1 MAKLPVIEGQQ
12 VVLTVEDLSHMGDG
26 VGRYQGFTLFVP
38 GGLPGE
44 KVLATVTRLK
54 KNYGTAQMDEIIQ
67 YAPVRTTPVCEEYN
81 ACGGCQLQHLNYRE
95 QLAWKQ
101 SFVANT
107 LKKIGGLSVEIS
119 PILSM
124 AEPWTYRNK
133 VQLHV
138 GMVHGRRRLGFYQP
152 GSHNLVPV
160 TNCRLLPE
168 GFQDIISQFN
178 EFIGTEKN
186 IKQVWLRKSFTYQ
199 EIMAVVFVVGNNLPR
214 NIGRVIGGMDNT
226 SMVVMNNKR
235 HVLKIYGN
243 DHIKERIGQ
252 LVFLI
257 SPLSF
262 FQINPVQTE
271 ALYKCASSFA
281 QLTGTETLWDLY
293 CGTGTLGL
301 YMADKCNKL
310 FGVEAD
316 ASAVKDAKSN
326 VALNGISN
334 AKFYHGKVE
343 DTLADIWESNE
354 DNVVILDP
362 PRKGCHE
369 KTINA
374 LLKFLPNRIVYV
386 SCNPA
391 TLARDLK
398 ALSPSYTVRQ
408 VQAVDMFPQTSHV
421 ETVVLMSRVEK

>member
-12 VVLTVEDLSHMGDG
+12 VELTVEDLSHMGDG
-26 VGRYQGFTLFVP
+26 VGRYRGFTLFVP

-44 KVLATVTRLK
+44 KVLATVARLK
-54 KNYGTAQMDEIIQ
+54 KNYGTARMDEIIQ
-67 YAPVRTTPVCEEYN
+67 YAPERATPVCEEYN
-81 ACGGCQLQHLNYRE
+81 ACGGCQLQHVNYQE

-101 SFVANT
+101 SFVSKT
-107 LKKIGGLSVEIS
+107 LQKIGGLSVEIA

-124 AEPWTYRNK
+124 EEPWAYRNK

-138 GMVHGRRRLGFYQP
+138 GMLHGRRWLGFYQL
-152 GSHNLVPV
+152 GSHNLVPI

-178 EFIGTEKN
+178 EVIGAAKSIT
-186 IKQVWLRKSFTYQ
+186 QVWLRKSFTYQ
-199 EIMAVVFVVGNNLPR
+199 EFMVAVFVEGNTLPR
-214 NIGRVIGGMDNT
+214 GIERVIAGMDNT
-226 SMVVMNNKR
+226 SMVVMNNKKQ
-235 HVLKIYGN
+235 VLAVHGN

-252 LVFLI
+252 LDFLI

-271 ALYKCASSFA
+271 SLYKCASSFA
-281 QLTGTETLWDLY
+281 QLTGAETLWDLY

-301 YMADKCNKL
+301 YMADRCNKL

-316 ASAVKDAKSN
+316 ASAVKDAQSN
-326 VALNGISN
+326 AALNEISN
-334 AKFYHGKVE
+334 AKFYRGKVE
-343 DTLADIWESNE
+343 DTLSDIWQSNQE
-354 DNVVILDP
+354 NVVILDP

-369 KTINA
+369 KTINT
-374 LLKFLPNRIVYV
+374 LLKILPSRIVYV

-398 ALSPSYTVRQ
+398 ALSTSYIVRQ
-408 VQAVDMFPQTSHV
+408 VQPVDMFPQTGHV
-421 ETVVLMSRVEK
+421 ECVVLIERI